1 MKSSQ
6 QRWDGLVL
14 WARSSFS
21 RNLSRASECVSIP
34 GLLPRAPSTDSVCP
48 LFTPGMTMDE
58 TLYAV
63 ADRVQN
69 YAVIYLVDINIVPDF
84 NKVRSRSVESMLRD
98 AV

>member
-1 MKSSQ
+1 
-6 QRWDGLVL
+6 
-14 WARSSFS
+14 
-21 RNLSRASECVSIP
+21 
-34 GLLPRAPSTDSVCP
+34 
-48 LFTPGMTMDE
+48 MDE